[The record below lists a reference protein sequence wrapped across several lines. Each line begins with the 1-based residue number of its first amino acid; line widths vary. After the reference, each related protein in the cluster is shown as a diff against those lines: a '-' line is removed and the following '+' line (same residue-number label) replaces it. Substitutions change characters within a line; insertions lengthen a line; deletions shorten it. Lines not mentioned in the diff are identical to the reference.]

1 MSKSSAAPLLHHE
14 GGGLTSGPPPDPLEG
29 LRVRLDSIEGMVKAL
44 FEALLGRGVPPRA
57 QGESALLPFNP
68 REYDKAMKEARGG
81 NYKAIRAYLKKYEGK
96 RG

>member
-1 MSKSSAAPLLHHE
+1 MRKGSVAPLMPSE
-14 GGGLTSGPPPDPLEG
+14 EGGLTSGPPSDPLEG
-29 LRVRLDSIEGMVKAL
+29 LRVRLDSIETMVKAL
-44 FEALLGRGVPPRA
+44 FEALLGRGVPPRV

-81 NYKAIRAYLKKYEGK
+81 NYRAIRAYLKKYEGK